1 MDKFLQFTQKK
12 SVDIAAFVLS
22 SALFG
27 QVFFSS
33 IVNVLSL
40 DNRVVM
46 LLFRLFLMLIN
57 VSYILFFI
65 FQKKGLSVV
74 GKSWINIIT
83 LFWSLYMIRLFH
95 DVFLAKVSL
104 SLPYWELM

>member
-1 MDKFLQFTQKK
+1 MDNFLQFTQKK

-57 VSYILFFI
+57 VSILFPV
-65 FQKKGLSVV
+65 LSKTN
-74 GKSWINIIT
+74 KSSIESKFKSILEI
-83 LFWSLYMIRLFH
+83 
-95 DVFLAKVSL
+95 
-104 SLPYWELM
+104 

>member
-1 MDKFLQFTQKK
+1 MDKVLQFTQK

-27 QVFFSS
+27 KVFFSS

-65 FQKKGLSVV
+65 FRKKASLLSVNH
-74 GKSWINIIT
+74 GLIQL
-83 LFWSLYMIRLFH
+83 LFWSLYMIRLF
-95 DVFLAKVSL
+95 S
-104 SLPYWELM
+104 